1 MDKLDMLELLREHSG
16 MGYVEIQNIL
26 GCAERRQLRDEF
38 AMAALG
44 GLLANHEVITSI
56 GKNPRNAKI
65 NWGDAVAYEAYILAD
80 AMLAAREKSA
90 S

>member
-1 MDKLDMLELLREHSG
+1 MDK
-16 MGYVEIQNIL
+16 EIEARIEKFLQDQQSKQL
-26 GCAERRQLRDEF
+26 ARLRDEF

-65 NWGDAVAYEAYILAD
+65 NWGDAVAYEDYILAD
-80 AMLAAREKSA
+80 AMLAAREGK
-90 S
+90 